1 MAAEAKKTKI
11 NMLTNEITIDG
22 NTYFSLGE
30 TAKLLNT
37 GYGRTRFM
45 ELLREW
51 GVLLN
56 KYEPS
61 QKMID
66 YEYMIY
72 FAKPIKIPG
81 KKEKIVTVTLV
92 TIKGLY
98 YLQKLFNN
106 KISKRRSD
114 SKLGKHDI

>member
-1 MAAEAKKTKI
+1 MP
-11 NMLTNEITIDG
+11 TNKITIDD

-37 GYGRTRFM
+37 GCGRTRFM

-61 QKMID
+61 QKMIE
-66 YEYMIY
+66 YGYMIY
-72 FAKPIKIPG
+72 FPKSINIPG
-81 KKEKIVTVTLV
+81 KKDKIVPVTLV
-92 TIKGLY
+92 TIKGLN

-114 SKLGKHDI
+114 NKLAKHDI

>member
-1 MAAEAKKTKI
+1 
-11 NMLTNEITIDG
+11 MLINEITIDG
-22 NTYFSLGE
+22 NTYFSLGV

-37 GYGRTRFM
+37 SYGRTRFM
-45 ELLREW
+45 KLLREW

-56 KYEPS
+56 KSEPS

-66 YEYMIY
+66 YGYMIY
-72 FAKPIKIPG
+72 FPKPINIPG
-81 KKEKIVTVTLV
+81 KKDKIVPVTYV
-92 TIKGLY
+92 TIKGLN

-114 SKLGKHDI
+114 NKLAKHDI

>member
-1 MAAEAKKTKI
+1 MP
-11 NMLTNEITIDG
+11 TNKITIDD

-30 TAKLLNT
+30 SAKLLNT
-37 GYGRTRFM
+37 GFGRTRFM

-72 FAKPIKIPG
+72 FPKPIKIPG
-81 KKEKIVTVTLV
+81 KKEKIVPVTLV

-98 YLQKLFNN
+98 YLQKLFRDR
-106 KISKRRSD
+106 ISKRGSD
-114 SKLGKHDI
+114 NKLAKHDI